1 MDNSTGITA
10 YLCPCCKRKFSS
22 ASVRSVHITASH
34 PDYNPPSPQMGKKY
48 GRIVRHI
55 EHCFIDYRKK
65 NVSIVTLS
73 EVENWLKDNTRS
85 GLAKRR
91 ISSLL
96 KRRPQFILHKKA
108 RRMNSNQMEYW
119 WSLGDVKDEPNTSG
133 YQKWVDVPI
142 K

>member
-1 MDNSTGITA
+1 MSD
-10 YLCPCCKRKFSS
+10 
-22 ASVRSVHITASH
+22 
-34 PDYNPPSPQMGKKY
+34 KKY
-48 GRIVRHI
+48 GRIVKHI
-55 EHCFIDYRKK
+55 EGCFIDYRKK

-73 EVENWLKDNTRS
+73 EIENWMRNNTRG

-96 KRRPQFILHKKA
+96 KRRPQFVLHKKA

-119 WSLGDVKDEPNTSG
+119 WSLGDVEAEPDTSG
-133 YQKWVDVPI
+133 YHKWVDVPL